1 VELDDRLLSFVGVT
15 AVELC
20 HIVIIVAFRLEA
32 LAGLRILPR
41 LACGVHSVVD
51 WSQITS
57 LMAAQGGVH
66 PLL

>member
-1 VELDDRLLSFVGVT
+1 VELDDRRLSFVGLTV
-15 AVELC
+15 AELR
-20 HIVIIVAFRLEA
+20 HILIIGVFRFEA
-32 LAGLRILPR
+32 LVGLRILAR
-41 LACGVHSVVD
+41 LACGVQSVVD